1 MNHKD
6 FKKRLGRLEVNV
18 TMATVRNWAKLRLI
32 PTYTPK
38 PRDRG
43 RRKKKVKQLSDL
55 RGQTIRELAEQLAK
69 QTLESNSTSI
79 SRFGIY
85 DEPYKILPISSYLQ
99 RNSAMNFD
107 SDKRQTE
114 GRLPGRRTDWSEDAL
129 VEAAAIWA
137 MKHCNGKICPNEWK
151 IPPKAVTPEIIGT
164 VQLIAREVYLH
175 PHPSYRIRER
185 MIDSLWPDE
194 PFTYK
199 DVEMKLFSDEK
210 LNRLTHAY
218 ISAVEKARRKISV
231 RELRRVVLKEDIF
244 ERDYLDPSLSNAVFE
259 TQRGRKPPPSLEKL
273 IESRAKN
280 PVVRCDIDIDLEATN
295 AECDEIV
302 LLVREP
308 GSEEWVDG
316 RKLVMQGG

>member
-6 FKKRLGRLEVNV
+6 FKKRLERLEVNV
-18 TMATVRNWAKLRLI
+18 TMATVRNWAKKSLI
-32 PTYTPK
+32 PAYTPK
-38 PRDRG
+38 SRHKGR
-43 RRKKKVKQLSDL
+43 RRKKVQPSDL
-55 RGQTIRELAEQLAK
+55 RGRTVRELAEQLAK
-69 QTLESNSTSI
+69 HTLESNSASI
-79 SRFGIY
+79 SRFGFY

-99 RNSAMNFD
+99 RNSAMNAD
-107 SDKRQTE
+107 SDRRQTE
-114 GRLPGRRTDWSEDAL
+114 RRPPGRRTDWSEDAL
-129 VEAAAIWA
+129 VETVAIWA
-137 MKHCNGKICPNEWK
+137 MKHCNGNICPKEGG

-164 VQLIAREVYLH
+164 VQLIARDVYLH
-175 PHPSYRIRER
+175 PHPFYRIKER
-185 MIDSLWPDE
+185 MLDGLWPDE

-199 DVEMKLFSDEK
+199 DVEMKLASDEK
-210 LNRLTHAY
+210 LNRLTYAY
-218 ISAVEKARRKISV
+218 ISAVEKAQRKISV

-259 TQRGRKPPPSLEKL
+259 IQRGRKPTPSLEKL

-316 RKLVMQGG
+316 RKLVIKSG

>member
-1 MNHKD
+1 
-6 FKKRLGRLEVNV
+6 
-18 TMATVRNWAKLRLI
+18 MATVRNWAKLHLI

-38 PRDRG
+38 PRHRG
-43 RRKKKVKQLSDL
+43 RRKKKVKPLSDL
-55 RGQTIRELAEQLAK
+55 RGRTVRELAEQLAK
-69 QTLESNSTSI
+69 QPLESNSASI

-99 RNSAMNFD
+99 RNSAMNSD

-137 MKHCNGKICPNEWK
+137 MKHCNGLICPKEGK
-151 IPPKAVTPEIIGT
+151 IPPKAVTPKIIGT

-175 PHPSYRIRER
+175 PHPFYRIRES
-185 MIDSLWPDE
+185 MLDGLWPDE
-194 PFTYK
+194 LFTYK

-231 RELRRVVLKEDIF
+231 RELRRVVLKEDIL
-244 ERDYLDPSLSNAVFE
+244 ERDYLDPSLSNAVSE

-308 GSEEWVDG
+308 GSEEWVDS
-316 RKLVMQGG
+316 RKLVIHSG